1 MKKDLIAPIQPGTPS
16 ELASLPCCRTTSDA
30 ATSDSEASENNAMM
44 CDFAE
49 DLQSLLE
56 SIASL
61 CGALHTPEL
70 DHWTS
75 SQRKVID
82 ALEKAMHEAAMLV
95 DQVCV
100 EFTVTNRAQDGR
112 PPCNDKTTH

>member
-1 MKKDLIAPIQPGTPS
+1 MKKDLIAPIQPGTPP
-16 ELASLPCCRTTSDA
+16 ELANRPCCHTTSDA
-30 ATSDSEASENNAMM
+30 ATSDSEASESNAMM

-70 DHWTS
+70 DHWTL

-82 ALEKAMHEAAMLV
+82 ALERAMQEAVMLV

-100 EFTVTNRAQDGR
+100 EFAVTSQAWNADRLLNEKI
-112 PPCNDKTTH
+112 PH